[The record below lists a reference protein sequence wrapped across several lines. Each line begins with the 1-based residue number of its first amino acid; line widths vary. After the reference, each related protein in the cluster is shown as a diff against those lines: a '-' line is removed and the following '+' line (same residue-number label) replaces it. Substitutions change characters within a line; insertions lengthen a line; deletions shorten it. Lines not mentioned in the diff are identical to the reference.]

1 MLGDSLEAQ
10 GKPQKATNSGSLISI
25 GTFLQQISNIPRNTI
40 AYQPH
45 QWAVLLSVI
54 HAAVEEVK
62 ITTLFPSSTDDE
74 WKLVADNLLN
84 LLADIVGNGLY
95 QSSNQSDGNELE
107 LQEIGWQSDVNL
119 RREQSSMLLP
129 NTNMP
134 SASQF
139 SFDPEATL
147 DLDML
152 EETTALDEDDIKP
165 AMDAETPQI
174 SEDNNENNVKTR
186 VGIRNAITA
195 AEIFMKCLE
204 DEDVLKMLKADG
216 AEGN

>member
-10 GKPQKATNSGSLISI
+10 GKPQEAMKSRSLISI

-45 QWAVLLSVI
+45 QWAVLLRII
-54 HAAVEEVK
+54 HTAVEEVK
-62 ITTLFPSSTDDE
+62 ITTLFPFSTDDE

-84 LLADIVGNGLY
+84 LLAEIVGNGLY
-95 QSSNQSDGNELE
+95 QSSNQPEGNELE
-107 LQEIGWQSDVNL
+107 RQDIGWQSDVNL

-152 EETTALDEDDIKP
+152 EETNALDEDGIKP
-165 AMDAETPQI
+165 AMDAEAPQL
-174 SEDNNENNVKTR
+174 SEDNDETNITTR

-195 AEIFMKCLE
+195 AEIFMRCLE
-204 DEDVLKMLKADG
+204 DEDVLNMLKADG
-216 AEGN
+216 VEGN